1 MTHVSTSSSAAAA
14 LEAAPAPAWPT
25 TAAAGEAGS
34 RRPAAPGKPER
45 EAAPKRPA
53 AVTAEGAAAGA
64 GRLADADAAAAV
76 GGEGGGGG
84 RRRRRACPVRRLLAE
99 LVEGRPDLPQPGLRR
114 HGLHLADE
122 PRQVADEVRVQL
134 QVAVPA
140 ALDPER
146 VVRLPRQPPQ
156 LLPVRPVHHVVVGPM
171 NNEHWA
177 FDLFYF
183 LDIFVNVKAES
194 KVHMANHTEA

>member
-1 MTHVSTSSSAAAA
+1 M
-14 LEAAPAPAWPT
+14 
-25 TAAAGEAGS
+25 
-34 RRPAAPGKPER
+34 
-45 EAAPKRPA
+45 
-53 AVTAEGAAAGA
+53 
-64 GRLADADAAAAV
+64 
-76 GGEGGGGG
+76 
-84 RRRRRACPVRRLLAE
+84 RRLLAE

-156 LLPVRPVHHVVVGPM
+156 LLPVRPVHHVVVGPLQGVSGGGC
-171 NNEHWA
+171 NL
-177 FDLFYF
+177 FDDVYSDVISSAAQATLLTNTCTVFMI
-183 LDIFVNVKAES
+183 DCS
-194 KVHMANHTEA
+194 